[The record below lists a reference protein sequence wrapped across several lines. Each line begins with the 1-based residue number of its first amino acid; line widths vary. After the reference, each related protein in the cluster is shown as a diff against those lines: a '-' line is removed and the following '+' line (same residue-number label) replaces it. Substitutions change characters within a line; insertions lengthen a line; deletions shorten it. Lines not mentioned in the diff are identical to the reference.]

1 MPIKG
6 GNMKFRK
13 KPVVIEAVQLS
24 WVLGMMRLTKGWKNE
39 QTISGQQ
46 KESPQ
51 NELFKATA

>member
-1 MPIKG
+1 
-6 GNMKFRK
+6 MKFRK